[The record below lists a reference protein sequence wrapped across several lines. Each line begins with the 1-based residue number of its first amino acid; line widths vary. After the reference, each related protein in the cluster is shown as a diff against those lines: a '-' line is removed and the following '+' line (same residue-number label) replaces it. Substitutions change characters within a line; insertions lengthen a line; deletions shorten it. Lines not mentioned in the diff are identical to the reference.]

1 MNYSQKINNFRLFI
15 ISIIITLLILPCFP
29 SLVNG
34 KDEKKLTK
42 IMGENSACTAEQMYT
57 YLIKNNKPNTKNT
70 ITKKYALSF
79 VKTTIKEAKK
89 EGVRPDIAFC
99 VMMHETG
106 CLNYGGDVTKE
117 QNNFAGLGT
126 TGGGVKGAKFKT
138 MTIGIRAVVQHL
150 KCYSSKEPLK
160 GKCVDPRWNDSLRGK
175 AMYVEYLGYA
185 DNPYKKGWAYPGK
198 GYGKKILTHL
208 NKIKKIGTKVKE
220 ESKDNS
226 KDNDEKIVL
235 KREKKD
241 QVVNTTLSVG
251 FNVLLIYLMLLI
263 LHKINKSE
271 QKAKNNK
278 NRRK

>member
-1 MNYSQKINNFRLFI
+1 
-15 ISIIITLLILPCFP
+15 
-29 SLVNG
+29 
-34 KDEKKLTK
+34 
-42 IMGENSACTAEQMYT
+42 
-57 YLIKNNKPNTKNT
+57 
-70 ITKKYALSF
+70 
-79 VKTTIKEAKK
+79 
-89 EGVRPDIAFC
+89 
-99 VMMHETG
+99 MMHETG

-138 MTIGIRAVVQHL
+138 MTIGIRAVIQHL
-150 KCYSSKEPLK
+150 KCYASKEPLK

-208 NKIKKIGTKVKE
+208 NKINKIGKKGNTDE
-220 ESKDNS
+220 DSS
-226 KDNDEKIVL
+226 KDNDEKIIL

-271 QKAKNNK
+271 KKYNK
-278 NRRK
+278 YKRK